1 MKKINQIE
9 IVKDGVIET
18 RDISLTDDEAKNVV
32 DKQLITKSAVP
43 NSGYVDKVYFNTSL
57 SVEEVNNVI
66 NNANLYWLDF
76 GDFKAYYVCSNS
88 TSAKAIAIMNLN
100 GIYFIQVMMENDL
113 NPIFNAETDGWQSDV
128 LSTYN
133 PYVINDS
140 LINEMQGVSIGS
152 QNDLIK
158 DLVYVQSEKYATV
171 EKVESY
177 LFTEESPTKVPNT
190 GTIEKLYFNTNL
202 SEEEVTNYINDAN
215 LNFIKIGDRT
225 VYLFAIDTEALNGI
239 GIFKLGENK
248 YAINQANFTTLS
260 TENILFHTSELT
272 NSQNVQGWESELK
285 NNNGLYKVTFNTAS
299 NYQNMPIGQQNELL
313 KDLISMTPF
322 GKQEKY
328 VSKDYLDEYMKNNFE
343 NGNEGSY

>member
-1 MKKINQIE
+1 MEKINKIKVKGIDHE
-9 IVKDGVIET
+9 IT
-18 RDISLTDDEAKNVV
+18 LTEEEAKNVV
-32 DKQLITKSAVP
+32 DKQLVTKTAVP
-43 NSGYVDKVYFNTSL
+43 NSGYVDKVYFNTKL
-57 SVEEVNNVI
+57 SAEEVDSYLSKLTYVDFDGMLVNVLFT
-66 NNANLYWLDF
+66 NATGTNILLVFNDGVKYEIFHATSIDGSGYTQIYYTDKGWLLDKF
-76 GDFKAYYVCSNS
+76 
-88 TSAKAIAIMNLN
+88 
-100 GIYFIQVMMENDL
+100 E
-113 NPIFNAETDGWQSDV
+113 
-128 LSTYN
+128 
-133 PYVINDS
+133 INDTGAS
-140 LINEMQGVSIGS
+140 ELMGLSIGS

-177 LFTEESPTKVPNT
+177 LYTSEEPNAVPNT

-285 NNNGLYKVTFNTAS
+285 NNNGLYKATFNTVS
-299 NYQNMPIGQQNELL
+299 SYQNMPIGQQNDLL
-313 KDLISMTPF
+313 VNLISLTPF